1 MLHGSGLGGFSIS
14 LTNSEN
20 RNFKN
25 FENLILSKKTSKI
38 VRFISLF
45 LEKILSSAY
54 KIERNKKIGR
64 LKAVC
69 FLSQKIFDSLSR
81 VRGALVPRARP
92 RPWVPRFFQ
101 KLAPG
106 ARPRPD
112 FSMKWL
118 PGAHFY
124 RSLS

>member
-1 MLHGSGLGGFSIS
+1 MLHGPELGGFSIS

-25 FENLILSKKTSKI
+25 FEILFLSKKTSKI

-45 LEKILSSAY
+45 LEKILSSVY

-69 FLSQKIFDSLSR
+69 FLSQKIFDSLS
-81 VRGALVPRARP
+81 
-92 RPWVPRFFQ
+92 FI
-101 KLAPG
+101 
-106 ARPRPD
+106 
-112 FSMKWL
+112 
-118 PGAHFY
+118 H
-124 RSLS
+124 